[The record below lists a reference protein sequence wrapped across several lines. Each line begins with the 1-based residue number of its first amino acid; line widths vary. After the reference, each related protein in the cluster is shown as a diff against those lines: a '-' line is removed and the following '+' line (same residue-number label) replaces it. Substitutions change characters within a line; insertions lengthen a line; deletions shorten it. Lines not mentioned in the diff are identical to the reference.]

1 MAAPSHRTSTRTE
14 RLERLLPREQVAAPL
29 QRRYRAGLA
38 GALAVALVSG
48 VSAAAVVDD
57 GASAARADLAAL
69 GLETGHGVAPGI
81 TVPSS
86 AGLALEPLDV
96 DVELSKDDI
105 QDLPDAVATLEAEQE
120 AARQAAAAREAAA
133 VASRSA
139 SRSEAPAAESGGESA
154 EESGAEPD
162 DAPAAAVSVG
172 QGGERGAIGAM
183 LNNFRAQNGQ
193 HTLGRDGTLDQVA
206 QGWAEWMAS
215 NQTLQ
220 HNPNYRS
227 QIGGGWSASGENIV
241 RNTGGASM
249 SSSAITSWMVDWWK
263 NSSVHRANML
273 NGKYTHVGV
282 GYAMGSGG
290 PYAVLLFGGR

>member
-1 MAAPSHRTSTRTE
+1 MAEPSSHRTVSRAE
-14 RLERLLPREQVAAPL
+14 RLAQHLRPHEQVAAPL

-38 GALAVALVSG
+38 GALAVVLVAG

-57 GASAARADLAAL
+57 DASAARADLAAL

-81 TVPSS
+81 TVPGS
-86 AGLALEPLDV
+86 ADLALEPMDV
-96 DVELSKDDI
+96 DVELSKGDI
-105 QDLPDAVATLEAEQE
+105 QDIPDVVAALEAEEE
-120 AARQAAAAREAAA
+120 AARQAAAAREEAAA

-139 SRSEAPAAESGGESA
+139 SRSHAPAAESSEEA
-154 EESGAEPD
+154 ED

-183 LNNFRAQNGQ
+183 VNDFRAQQGL
-193 HTLGRDGTLDQVA
+193 HTLGSDATLDQVA
-206 QGWAEWMAS
+206 QNWAEWMAA

-220 HNPNYRS
+220 HNPSYRS
-227 QIGGGWSASGENIV
+227 QIGGGWSAAGENIV

-273 NGKYTHVGV
+273 NSKYTHVGV

-290 PYAVLLFGGR
+290 PYAVLLLGGR

>member
-1 MAAPSHRTSTRTE
+1 MAEPSSHRTVSRAE
-14 RLERLLPREQVAAPL
+14 RLAQRLRPYEQVAAPL

-38 GALAVALVSG
+38 GALAVVLVAG
-48 VSAAAVVDD
+48 ATAAAVVDD
-57 GASAARADLAAL
+57 DASAARADLAAL
-69 GLETGHGVAPGI
+69 GLETGHDVAPGI
-81 TVPSS
+81 TVPGS
-86 AGLALEPLDV
+86 ADLGLEPMDV
-96 DVELSKDDI
+96 DVELSKGDI
-105 QDLPDAVATLEAEQE
+105 QDIPDAVAAIEAEEE
-120 AARQAAAAREAAA
+120 AERQAAAAREEAAA
-133 VASRSA
+133 AASRSA
-139 SRSEAPAAESGGESA
+139 SRSPAPAAESS
-154 EESGAEPD
+154 EETADD

-183 LNNFRAQNGQ
+183 VNNFRAQNGL
-193 HTLGRDGTLDQVA
+193 HTLGSDATLDQVA
-206 QGWAEWMAS
+206 QSWAEWMAA

-227 QIGGGWSASGENIV
+227 EIGGGWSAAGENIV

-273 NGKYTHVGV
+273 NTKYTHVGV

-290 PYAVLLFGGR
+290 PYAVLLLGGR

>member
-1 MAAPSHRTSTRTE
+1 MAAPSSHRTSTRTE
-14 RLERLLPREQVAAPL
+14 RLAQLVRPREQVAPPL
-29 QRRYRAGLA
+29 QRRYRASLA
-38 GALAVALVSG
+38 GALAVALVAG
-48 VSAAAVVDD
+48 VSAAAVVEDD
-57 GASAARADLAAL
+57 ATAARADLAAL
-69 GLETGHGVAPGI
+69 GLETGEGVAPGI
-81 TVPSS
+81 TVPGS
-86 AGLALEPLDV
+86 ADLALAPMDV
-96 DVELSKDDI
+96 DVELSKVDVG
-105 QDLPDAVATLEAEQE
+105 DLPDVVAAIEAEQE
-120 AARQAAAAREAAA
+120 AQQEAERQAAAAREEAAA
-133 VASRSA
+133 AASRSA
-139 SRSEAPAAESGGESA
+139 PRSQASAAGPTEDTEDEAP
-154 EESGAEPD
+154 
-162 DAPAAAVSVG
+162 AAVSVG

-183 LNNFRAQNGQ
+183 VNDFRAQNGV
-193 HTLGRDGTLDQVA
+193 HTLGSDATLDQVA

-220 HNPNYRS
+220 HNPSYRS

>member
-1 MAAPSHRTSTRTE
+1 MAAPSSNRTSTRAE
-14 RLERLLPREQVAAPL
+14 RLERLLPPREQVAAPL
-29 QRRYRAGLA
+29 KRRYRAGLG
-38 GALAVALVSG
+38 GALALVLVAG

-57 GASAARADLAAL
+57 DAASARADLAAL
-69 GLETGHGVAPGI
+69 GLETGGGVAPGI
-81 TVPSS
+81 SVPGS
-86 AGLALEPLDV
+86 ADLELAPMDV
-96 DVELSKDDI
+96 DVELSKGDI
-105 QDLPDAVATLEAEQE
+105 QDIPDVVAAIEAEEE
-120 AARQAAAAREAAA
+120 AARQAAAAREEAAA
-133 VASRSA
+133 AASRSA
-139 SRSEAPAAESGGESA
+139 SRAEAPAAESGGDSG
-154 EESGAEPD
+154 EEPEE

-183 LNNFRAQNGQ
+183 LNDFRAQNGM

-263 NSSVHRANML
+263 NSSAHRANML
-273 NGKYTHVGV
+273 NSKYTHVGV

>member
-1 MAAPSHRTSTRTE
+1 MAEPSSHRSSTRTE
-14 RLERLLPREQVAAPL
+14 RLLPPRECVSAPL
-29 QRRYRAGLA
+29 QRRYRVSLA
-38 GALAVALVSG
+38 GALAVVLVAG

-57 GASAARADLAAL
+57 DASAARADLAAL

-81 TVPSS
+81 TVPGS
-86 AGLALEPLDV
+86 ADLELEPMDV
-96 DVELSKDDI
+96 DVELSKGDI
-105 QDLPDAVATLEAEQE
+105 QDIPDAVAAIEAEEEVERQAV
-120 AARQAAAAREAAA
+120 AAREEAAAA
-133 VASRSA
+133 ASRSA
-139 SRSEAPAAESGGESA
+139 SRSQAPAAESS
-154 EESGAEPD
+154 EEADD

-183 LNNFRAQNGQ
+183 VNDFRAQQGL
-193 HTLGRDGTLDQVA
+193 HTLGSDATLDQVA
-206 QGWAEWMAS
+206 QGWAEWMAA

-227 QIGGGWSASGENIV
+227 EIGGGWSAAGENIV

-273 NGKYTHVGV
+273 NSKYTHVGV

-290 PYAVLLFGGR
+290 PYAVLLLGGR

>member
-1 MAAPSHRTSTRTE
+1 MAEPSSHHTVSRAE
-14 RLERLLPREQVAAPL
+14 RLVQRLRPHERVAAPL
-29 QRRYRAGLA
+29 QRRYRAGLG
-38 GALAVALVSG
+38 GALAVVLVAG
-48 VSAAAVVDD
+48 ASAAAVVDD
-57 GASAARADLAAL
+57 DAASARADLAAL

-81 TVPSS
+81 SVPGS
-86 AGLALEPLDV
+86 ADLELAPMDV

-105 QDLPDAVATLEAEQE
+105 QDLPDVVAAIEAEEE
-120 AARQAAAAREAAA
+120 AARQAAAAREEAAA

-139 SRSEAPAAESGGESA
+139 SRVGAPAAEAGGDSGE
-154 EESGAEPD
+154 EPD

-183 LNNFRAQNGQ
+183 LNDFRAQNGM
-193 HTLGRDGTLDQVA
+193 HTLGSDATLDQVA

-220 HNPNYRS
+220 HNPSYRS